1 VSSRFSISAVFK
13 AVDDLTRPTNR
24 MTAGVKRSMR
34 SLRAD
39 YANANRQVTQLARN
53 VKTGLTTAMR
63 TAATLG
69 AAVLG
74 AGIAYATREF
84 VQFDNAITNASAKF
98 KGLNLATAEGQ
109 AKLEEL
115 NASARKVGANT
126 QFSATEA
133 AQGLDFLAMAGFNA
147 DQAMASLPLT
157 VDLATVA
164 NVDLARATDIAS
176 DSLGAFGL
184 MTEDANQLQI
194 NFTRQNDVMAKTMAS
209 TNTSMED
216 LFDAIKKGAPTFT
229 AAGQSLESFNA
240 LAGILANSGV
250 KGAEAGTQ
258 LRNIMLRLANP
269 TAQAADVLK
278 NLGVQ
283 TQDEAGNFRDV
294 IDILADFENGL
305 KGMGTA
311 QRAAALSTVF
321 GTRAV
326 TGVNLL
332 LQSGTANLTK
342 FRDELIG
349 AGGASADMA
358 GIIRQS
364 LGNQLNILKSGLIEL
379 GFQFIEAFEQN
390 GRGALSGLIEAVQ
403 NFDITPVINTM
414 KTLGNIFG
422 VVFNLVKTFGPIIL
436 GVVAA
441 WKIYRTALL
450 VAAAA
455 QQILNIAM
463 NASPLGIII
472 TVVGLV
478 IGAFAAL
485 ALKMG
490 GVKEAFIAIGQ
501 TIMKAF
507 LTPIN
512 LAIDYFQLFIKLLGK
527 LPGKAGQAFQGLN
540 TNIDEMQANIN
551 QKLTGSAGAYDFGAA
566 FKTGDNT
573 QAPVTQGERAAFSSS
588 KSVEQVDVSVKA
600 EPGTSAT
607 MRRGNRRQQRNYA
620 VKLQQSGG
628 I

>member
-628 I
+628 F